1 MTAYERLREACGVIR
16 DLEHTAALLDWDQ
29 QTFMPVN
36 AEPDR
41 VAQLTTLAGVIHE
54 KQTDPGFAR
63 LLEQAEAECR
73 DCALPLRY
81 FCLENPMDRRVH
93 GVVKSQTRRSD

>member
-63 LLEQAEAECR
+63 LLEQAETVNET
-73 DCALPLRY
+73 ALARY
-81 FCLENPMDRRVH
+81 RKCLQSGEWPTGYEETRVIT
-93 GVVKSQTRRSD
+93 SL

>member
-1 MTAYERLREACGVIR
+1 MTAFERLREACGVIR

-41 VAQLTTLAGVIHE
+41 VCQLTTLAGVIHE
-54 KQTDPGFAR
+54 K
-63 LLEQAEAECR
+63 
-73 DCALPLRY
+73 
-81 FCLENPMDRRVH
+81 
-93 GVVKSQTRRSD
+93 